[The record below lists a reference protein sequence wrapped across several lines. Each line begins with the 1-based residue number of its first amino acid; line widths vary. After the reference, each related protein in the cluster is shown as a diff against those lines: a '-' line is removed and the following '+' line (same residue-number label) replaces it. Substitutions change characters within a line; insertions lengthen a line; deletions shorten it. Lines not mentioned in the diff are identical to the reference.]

1 MRVAAIDQGTTSTR
15 LLVVEDGVAEI
26 RYAVRHRQEH
36 PRPGWVEHDP
46 LELLANVRAC
56 AEAAGPTVAMGLDNQ
71 GESCLAWN
79 GATGE
84 PLSPVIVWQDNRT
97 GEAVQRLRASG
108 AEGVTLERAGLPFD
122 PYFSASK
129 LAWLLGEVGHRP
141 SLRLGTTD
149 AWFLDRL
156 TGRFATDVTTASRTS
171 LMNLATCSWDEEL
184 CRLFGVPMECLPEIR
199 PSVGEFGA
207 IFGVPV
213 TAAVVD
219 QQAAL
224 YGHGCRAVGD
234 AKVTFGTG
242 AFALALTGDEIV
254 RVPERGLLPTVAWR
268 IGEETVHAVD
278 GGVYDAGAAVEWAG
292 RLGLYADLAEL
303 DAFSEPPAIERGLVF
318 VPALSGLAC
327 PHWDR
332 SAGALWLGMTA
343 GTSRRDLCQ
352 SLLEGIALRT
362 AEVVAAMAEHVPL
375 AERLSIDGGLARSR
389 YFAQF
394 LADATGCTI
403 LRHGFDELTAFGCA
417 ALAARGLDET
427 LTMPAAGSTV
437 FEPYSPNSMALA
449 RLLCRCG
456 QSGPDVALI
465 GTGAHSTCSIVGA
478 PVESITSRSKPSAM
492 PLAGGIWASAARR
505 SSSSG

>member
-26 RYAVRHRQEH
+26 RHAVRHRQEH

-56 AEAAGPTVAMGLDNQ
+56 AEAAGPAAAMGLDNQ
-71 GESCLAWN
+71 GESCLAWD

-97 GEAVQRLRASG
+97 GEAIERLRASG
-108 AEGVTLERAGLPFD
+108 AELLTIERAGLPLD

-129 LAWLLGEVGHRP
+129 LAWLLGEVERRP

-156 TGRFATDVTTASRTS
+156 TGRFVTDVTTASRTS
-171 LMNLATCSWDEEL
+171 LMNLATCRWDEEL

-199 PSVGEFGA
+199 PTVGEFGGVG
-207 IFGVPV
+207 GVPL

-224 YGHGCRAVGD
+224 YGHGCRDAGD

-242 AFALALTGDEIV
+242 AFALAITGAEIV
-254 RVPERGLLPTVAWR
+254 RAPERGLLPTVAWR
-268 IGEETVHAVD
+268 IGGQTVHAVD

-292 RLGLYADLAEL
+292 RLGLFEDLAEL
-303 DAFSEPPAIERGLVF
+303 DSFAEPPAIERGLAF

-332 SAGALWLGMTA
+332 SAGALWLGMTG
-343 GTSRRDLCQ
+343 GTTRRDLCQ
-352 SLLEGIALRT
+352 ALLEGVALRT
-362 AEVVAAMAEHVPL
+362 AEVVAAMAELVPL
-375 AERLSIDGGLARSR
+375 AERLSIDGGLARSG

-394 LADATGCTI
+394 LADATGRAV
-403 LRHGFDELTAFGCA
+403 LRRGFDELTAFGCA
-417 ALAARGLDET
+417 ALAARGLGET
-427 LTMPAAGSTV
+427 LAMPQAGSTL
-437 FEPYSPNSMALA
+437 FQPRAPNA
-449 RLLCRCG
+449 
-456 QSGPDVALI
+456 VAWRDRFA
-465 GTGAHSTCSIVGA
+465 GAVNR
-478 PVESITSRSKPSAM
+478 SRA
-492 PLAGGIWASAARR
+492 WR
-505 SSSSG
+505 

>member
-26 RYAVRHRQEH
+26 RHAVRHRQSH

-56 AEAAGPTVAMGLDNQ
+56 AEAAGPVAALGLDNQ
-71 GESCLAWN
+71 GESCLAWD

-97 GEAVQRLRASG
+97 SEAIERLRAAG
-108 AEGVTLERAGLPFD
+108 AETVTLERAGLPLD

-129 LAWLLGEVGHRP
+129 LAWLLEQVGHRP

-156 TGRFATDVTTASRTS
+156 TGRFVTDVTTASRTS
-171 LMNLATCSWDEEL
+171 LMNLTTCTWDEEL
-184 CRLFGVPMECLPEIR
+184 CRLFGVPVGYLPEIM
-199 PSVGEFGA
+199 PTVGEFGA
-207 IFGVPV
+207 VAGRPL
-213 TAAVVD
+213 TAAMVD

-224 YGHGCRAVGD
+224 YGHGCRAMGD

-242 AFALALTGDEIV
+242 AFALALTGAEIV
-254 RVPERGLLPTVAWR
+254 RAPERGLLPTVAWR
-268 IGEETVHAVD
+268 IGAETVRAVD
-278 GGVYDAGAAVEWAG
+278 GGVYDAGSAVEWAG
-292 RLGLYADLAEL
+292 RLGLFADLAEL
-303 DAFSEPPAIERGLVF
+303 DSFTEAPAIERGLVF

-343 GTSRRDLCQ
+343 GTTSRDLCQ
-352 SLLEGIALRT
+352 ALLEGIALRT
-362 AEVVAAMAEHVPL
+362 AEVVAAMAEQVAL
-375 AERLSIDGGLARSR
+375 ADRLSIDGGLARSA

-394 LADATGCTI
+394 LADAIGRTQSTSIVNESGLYALI
-403 LRHGFDELTAFGCA
+403 LTSRKA
-417 ALAARGLDET
+417 AART
-427 LTMPAAGSTV
+427 
-437 FEPYSPNSMALA
+437 F
-449 RLLCRCG
+449 
-456 QSGPDVALI
+456 
-465 GTGAHSTCSIVGA
+465 
-478 PVESITSRSKPSAM
+478 SA
-492 PLAGGIWASAARR
+492 
-505 SSSSG
+505 